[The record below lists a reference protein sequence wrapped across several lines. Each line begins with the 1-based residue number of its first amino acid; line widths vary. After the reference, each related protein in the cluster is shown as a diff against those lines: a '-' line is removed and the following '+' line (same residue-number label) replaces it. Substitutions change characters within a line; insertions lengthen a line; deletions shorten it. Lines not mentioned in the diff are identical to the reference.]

1 MFQNNC
7 VFTFYVC
14 SFKTMCSP
22 IQTILNKSHGLH
34 TQKHNTTKQHKL
46 EIFFIYVSLPSC
58 MKFIVQ
64 TDQYTQTNTRTHMH
78 AHIRTQAQVPE
89 CLCPPL
95 PPFFLKTT
103 LTLLFSPFLHA
114 QRHAWQTQ
122 FNRDP
127 TERPNSI
134 SLASL
139 CRTGSPKP
147 IKTSVAMHVTVL
159 SMCSVQD
166 KTCVIVPCSGG
177 KKM

>member
-1 MFQNNC
+1 
-7 VFTFYVC
+7 
-14 SFKTMCSP
+14 
-22 IQTILNKSHGLH
+22 
-34 TQKHNTTKQHKL
+34 
-46 EIFFIYVSLPSC
+46 

-78 AHIRTQAQVPE
+78 ARIRTQTHVPE

-95 PPFFLKTT
+95 PFLKTT

-114 QRHAWQTQ
+114 QRHAWQAQ
-122 FNRDP
+122 LNRDP
-127 TERPNSI
+127 TERPNCI

-166 KTCVIVPCSGG
+166 KTCVIVPCSGKKNVEGIFCSHWSTVIMTVG
-177 KKM
+177 KKNRAKGSRLMSKQAQFIPSIGLPRVTMLMVINGTTA

>member
-1 MFQNNC
+1 
-7 VFTFYVC
+7 
-14 SFKTMCSP
+14 
-22 IQTILNKSHGLH
+22 
-34 TQKHNTTKQHKL
+34 
-46 EIFFIYVSLPSC
+46 

-64 TDQYTQTNTRTHMH
+64 TDRYTQTNTRTHMH
-78 AHIRTQAQVPE
+78 ARIRTQAQVPE

-95 PPFFLKTT
+95 SFFKTT

-114 QRHAWQTQ
+114 QRHAWQAQ
-122 FNRDP
+122 LNRDP

-166 KTCVIVPCSGG
+166 KTCVIVPCSE
-177 KKM
+177 KKVEGDSLQPLIYSHYDSREEKPSERIAFDVKAGTNLFHLLDFHVSRC